1 MFKIES
7 SETLLPRPLSRLL
20 SPDCFNRLLCS
31 VFIWSYYSGCLL
43 HGFLDAHLL
52 IHSRCERP
60 TARILVGTVTGRKRK
75 SNLLSLL
82 SLFAGLSSLPF
93 MSQLFRFLF
102 WSFYIPPYFFPLA
115 PSPPLFLLFSLFY
128 RLLRKTT
135 LTSLRPKQNSMSIP
149 NWHSSFLLRSC
160 ERAARD
166 INFHGVGSNG
176 PHRRRRTHKS
186 IVFARFAESRVCCP
200 NGIAI
205 GSAVYAGFTIVTNQQ
220 TDIPRHAVRCNSAH
234 LWLCSMHAM
243 RASHQSVIID
253 RFEGGNDVDLFV
265 SRPTNED
272 LQQQ

>member
-1 MFKIES
+1 MVKIES

-20 SPDCFNRLLCS
+20 SPDCFSRLLCS

-102 WSFYIPPYFFPLA
+102 WSFCI
-115 PSPPLFLLFSLFY
+115 SPPRIFSLLL
-128 RLLRKTT
+128 RLLLYFCSFLSSPVFSAKPHCPHRCVST
-135 LTSLRPKQNSMSIP
+135 SIP
-149 NWHSSFLLRSC
+149 NWHGSFLLRSC

-205 GSAVYAGFTIVTNQQ
+205 GSAVYAGFTVVTNRQ
-220 TDIPRHAVRCNSAH
+220 TDIPPR
-234 LWLCSMHAM
+234 
-243 RASHQSVIID
+243 
-253 RFEGGNDVDLFV
+253 
-265 SRPTNED
+265 RP
-272 LQQQ
+272 LQ